1 MFGATLTVT
10 SRPQH
15 SGLQRLM
22 GQFQVELQPG
32 QTTFPMAN
40 LQINLQ
46 PISSSNCR
54 AICNHVL
61 EL

>member
-1 MFGATLTVT
+1 
-10 SRPQH
+10 
-15 SGLQRLM
+15 M

-32 QTTFPMAN
+32 QTTFPMAT

-54 AICNHVL
+54 AICICYL
-61 EL
+61 QLPIGRL